1 MNKLTLYEF
10 ILAYISKDIMAL
22 GHQCTE
28 VRDEEKIANSPRNLK
43 EEVSENDVEISF
55 YEKERLRQ
63 LLLIRL
69 EESGWRRRLRDRV
82 QNMVYNMPFKKL
94 TIEDIVQELAPKASS
109 TISDDIK
116 DELITQMKRSKKKI
130 VM

>member
-1 MNKLTLYEF
+1 
-10 ILAYISKDIMAL
+10 MAL

-28 VRDEEKIANSPRNLK
+28 VRDEEKMPKPTSASIK
-43 EEVSENDVEISF
+43 KVSENDVEISF

-116 DELITQMKRSKKKI
+116 DELITEMKRPKKKM

>member
-1 MNKLTLYEF
+1 
-10 ILAYISKDIMAL
+10 MAL

-28 VRDEEKIANSPRNLK
+28 VRDEEKIENASHNLK

>member
-1 MNKLTLYEF
+1 
-10 ILAYISKDIMAL
+10 MAL

-28 VRDEEKIANSPRNLK
+28 IRDEEKIANSTSNSK

-116 DELITQMKRSKKKI
+116 DELINEMRRKKKI

>member
-1 MNKLTLYEF
+1 
-10 ILAYISKDIMAL
+10 MAL

-28 VRDEEKIANSPRNLK
+28 IRDEEKIANPSNNSK

-116 DELITQMKRSKKKI
+116 DELINEMRRKKKI

>member
-1 MNKLTLYEF
+1 
-10 ILAYISKDIMAL
+10 MAL

-28 VRDEEKIANSPRNLK
+28 IRDEEKIANSTSNSQ

-116 DELITQMKRSKKKI
+116 DELITEMKRKKKI

>member
-1 MNKLTLYEF
+1 
-10 ILAYISKDIMAL
+10 MAL

-28 VRDEEKIANSPRNLK
+28 VRDEEKIAKSKSASK
-43 EEVSENDVEISF
+43 EKVSENDVEISF

-116 DELITQMKRSKKKI
+116 DELINEMRRKKKM
-130 VM
+130 VMVELSSCCLERLS

>member
-1 MNKLTLYEF
+1 
-10 ILAYISKDIMAL
+10 MAL

-28 VRDEEKIANSPRNLK
+28 IREKEKIANSTSNSK

-116 DELITQMKRSKKKI
+116 DELINEMRRKKKI

>member
-1 MNKLTLYEF
+1 
-10 ILAYISKDIMAL
+10 MAL

-28 VRDEEKIANSPRNLK
+28 VRDEEKIAKSKSASK
-43 EEVSENDVEISF
+43 EKVSENDVEISF

-116 DELITQMKRSKKKI
+116 DELITEMKRPKKKM

>member
-1 MNKLTLYEF
+1 
-10 ILAYISKDIMAL
+10 MAL

-28 VRDEEKIANSPRNLK
+28 IREKEKIANSTSNSK

-94 TIEDIVQELAPKASS
+94 TIEDIVQELAPRASS
-109 TISDDIK
+109 MVPDEIK
-116 DELITQMKRSKKKI
+116 RELLDEVQKTLDQDAEY
-130 VM
+130 

>member
-1 MNKLTLYEF
+1 
-10 ILAYISKDIMAL
+10 MAL

-28 VRDEEKIANSPRNLK
+28 VRDEDKISNSTSDLNEEK
-43 EEVSENDVEISF
+43 SENDVEISF

>member
-1 MNKLTLYEF
+1 
-10 ILAYISKDIMAL
+10 MAL

-28 VRDEEKIANSPRNLK
+28 VRDEEKIANSTRDSK
-43 EEVSENDVEISF
+43 EGVSENDVEISF

-116 DELITQMKRSKKKI
+116 DELITEMKRKKKI